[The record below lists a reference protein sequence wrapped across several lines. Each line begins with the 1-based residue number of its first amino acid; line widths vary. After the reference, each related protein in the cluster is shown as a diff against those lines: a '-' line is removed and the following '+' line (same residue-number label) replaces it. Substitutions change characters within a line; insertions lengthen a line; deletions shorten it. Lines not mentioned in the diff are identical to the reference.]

1 MPLWPNGE
9 GIGLL
14 SQGLWVQVPPGV
26 DFPFLLFLLI
36 QVYAFTHVRMY
47 VRMRL

>member
-1 MPLWPNGE
+1 MDFYCLKVKLGCRAMPLWPNGE

-26 DFPFLLFLLI
+26 EILYVF
-36 QVYAFTHVRMY
+36 RMC
-47 VRMRL
+47 